1 MEDNDKIISVFQVLI
16 AFFVCIFFYVFFR
29 RDKKREVI
37 DKIPGP
43 RAIPFFGNALQ
54 FLGSPSEGLKKAI
67 NVCNYD
73 KSFIRVWILNRPY
86 IIIYKASAAEVI
98 LHSNKC
104 LDKSSDYKSLR
115 PWLGTGLL
123 TSTGSKWHQR
133 RKMLTPTFHFKI
145 LEDYVEIFNQQ
156 SQIFVKNLQS
166 NCDGKPFDI
175 YPRIILCTLDIIM
188 ETAMG
193 KKFYAQNNSSSEY
206 VKAIYIICLIFM
218 EKQAR
223 PWMQVSLIAN
233 LLGRA
238 KMEEECLKILH
249 GLSNETIKDRRKK
262 REELRLSG
270 TEKNSGKKRMSFLD
284 LLLEYSE
291 DHEILSDEDIR
302 EEVDTF
308 MFEGHDTTAASVN
321 WTLYL
326 LGQHPEIQ
334 DKAYEEIESI
344 FGSSDRDATSSDIR
358 EMKYLE
364 CCIKESLRLFPS
376 VPAFGRELNE
386 DVIIEGYTV
395 PKGTST
401 MIFVYQ
407 LHRDPEVFPDPNTY
421 KPERFFP
428 ENYANRSPYAYI
440 PFSAGP
446 RNCIGQKFAL
456 MEEKVI
462 LSTFLRNYRV
472 ESILKMEEL
481 NVAPEVILRNETEN
495 LMKIFPRH

>member
-1 MEDNDKIISVFQVLI
+1 
-16 AFFVCIFFYVFFR
+16 
-29 RDKKREVI
+29 
-37 DKIPGP
+37 
-43 RAIPFFGNALQ
+43 
-54 FLGSPSEGLKKAI
+54 
-67 NVCNYD
+67 
-73 KSFIRVWILNRPY
+73 
-86 IIIYKASAAEVI
+86 
-98 LHSNKC
+98 
-104 LDKSSDYKSLR
+104 
-115 PWLGTGLL
+115 
-123 TSTGSKWHQR
+123 
-133 RKMLTPTFHFKI
+133 
-145 LEDYVEIFNQQ
+145 
-156 SQIFVKNLQS
+156 
-166 NCDGKPFDI
+166 
-175 YPRIILCTLDIIM
+175 M

-193 KKFYAQNNSSSEY
+193 KKFYAQNNSTSEY

-270 TEKNSGKKRMSFLD
+270 KEKNSDENLGKKRMSFLD

-334 DKAYEEIESI
+334 INMFRFEVFRSSNFRTKHTKEIESI

-386 DVIIEGYTV
+386 DVIIDGYTV

-401 MIFVYQ
+401 VIFAYQ
-407 LHRDPEVFPDPNTY
+407 LHRDPEVFPEPNTF

-462 LSTFLRNYRV
+462 LSTFLRKYRV

>member
-1 MEDNDKIISVFQVLI
+1 
-16 AFFVCIFFYVFFR
+16 
-29 RDKKREVI
+29 
-37 DKIPGP
+37 
-43 RAIPFFGNALQ
+43 
-54 FLGSPSEGLKKAI
+54 
-67 NVCNYD
+67 
-73 KSFIRVWILNRPY
+73 
-86 IIIYKASAAEVI
+86 
-98 LHSNKC
+98 
-104 LDKSSDYKSLR
+104 
-115 PWLGTGLL
+115 
-123 TSTGSKWHQR
+123 SKWHQR

-188 ETAMG
+188 
-193 KKFYAQNNSSSEY
+193 
-206 VKAIYIICLIFM
+206 
-218 EKQAR
+218 
-223 PWMQVSLIAN
+223 
-233 LLGRA
+233 
-238 KMEEECLKILH
+238 
-249 GLSNETIKDRRKK
+249 
-262 REELRLSG
+262 
-270 TEKNSGKKRMSFLD
+270 GKKRMSFLD

-334 DKAYEEIESI
+334 NKAYEEIESI

-446 RNCIGQKFAL
+446 RNCIGRQKFL
-456 MEEKVI
+456 
-462 LSTFLRNYRV
+462 LSFITLVYLYIYVF
-472 ESILKMEEL
+472 
-481 NVAPEVILRNETEN
+481 
-495 LMKIFPRH
+495 

>member
-1 MEDNDKIISVFQVLI
+1 
-16 AFFVCIFFYVFFR
+16 
-29 RDKKREVI
+29 
-37 DKIPGP
+37 
-43 RAIPFFGNALQ
+43 
-54 FLGSPSEGLKKAI
+54 
-67 NVCNYD
+67 
-73 KSFIRVWILNRPY
+73 
-86 IIIYKASAAEVI
+86 
-98 LHSNKC
+98 
-104 LDKSSDYKSLR
+104 
-115 PWLGTGLL
+115 
-123 TSTGSKWHQR
+123 
-133 RKMLTPTFHFKI
+133 
-145 LEDYVEIFNQQ
+145 
-156 SQIFVKNLQS
+156 
-166 NCDGKPFDI
+166 
-175 YPRIILCTLDIIM
+175 
-188 ETAMG
+188 
-193 KKFYAQNNSSSEY
+193 
-206 VKAIYIICLIFM
+206 
-218 EKQAR
+218 
-223 PWMQVSLIAN
+223 
-233 LLGRA
+233 
-238 KMEEECLKILH
+238 
-249 GLSNETIKDRRKK
+249 
-262 REELRLSG
+262 
-270 TEKNSGKKRMSFLD
+270 MSFLD

-386 DVIIEGYTV
+386 DVIIDGYTV

-462 LSTFLRNYRV
+462 LSTFLRKYRV